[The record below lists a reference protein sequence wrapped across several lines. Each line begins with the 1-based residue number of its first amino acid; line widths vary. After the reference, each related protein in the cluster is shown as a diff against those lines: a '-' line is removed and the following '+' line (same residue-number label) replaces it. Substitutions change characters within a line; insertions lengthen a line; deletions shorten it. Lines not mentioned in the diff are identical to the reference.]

1 MGNETNRDGL
11 TMAQEQKLVEF
22 INIFMLLP
30 LVITFI
36 RESVTGPSLCIST
49 LSPNPPPPPHP
60 AKEIAEFSFL

>member
-49 LSPNPPPPPHP
+49 LSPNPP